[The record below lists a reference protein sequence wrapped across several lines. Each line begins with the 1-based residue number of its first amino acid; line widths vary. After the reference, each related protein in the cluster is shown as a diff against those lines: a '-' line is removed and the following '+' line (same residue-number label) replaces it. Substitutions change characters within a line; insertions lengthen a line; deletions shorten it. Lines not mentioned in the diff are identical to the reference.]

1 MDKLCSKLLNY
12 CLMKCSVQN
21 MAVEVVCLAYAFLFG
36 VAAFGPTP
44 RTVWKVTETDLIM
57 FRSPEVYNY
66 SVLLLNEDSGV
77 LYVGARDAIF
87 ALDMLDI
94 QKIQKQVSWPV
105 SEEKQ
110 NSCYT
115 KGKSKETECRNYI
128 RVLQQQDDSNLYVCG
143 TYAFQPVCDR
153 LSISEFTFEEKQ
165 EEGKGKCPFS
175 PTQSYTSVMVDGE
188 LYAGT
193 VNNYWG
199 SEPIITRS
207 SQQSTLRTEYSIPWL
222 NEPNFVYADV
232 VREKNLDG
240 DDDKIYFFLT
250 ETAVEFEFFTKLL
263 VPRIVRVC
271 KGDQGGQRTLQKK
284 WTSFLKAKLACF
296 SPELNFVFNVV
307 HDVFILKTPSWKD
320 TVFYGV
326 FTSQLNNAGVS
337 AVCAFNMTS
346 VETVFTKGTFM
357 QSVICDQTQTKW
369 LQSSKEIP
377 SPRPGMCINNEARA
391 QNINSSLQL
400 PDKTLQFIKDHPLI
414 YDPVTPV
421 GNRPKLIKAGVNYT
435 QIAVKRV
442 QAFDG
447 NLYDVL
453 FLGTAEGALHKA
465 VIYDTEVHIVEEVQL
480 FSNRVPVETL
490 LLSSKEGVNYLYA
503 SSSTGV
509 VQSPLAFCE
518 NYKTCTDCILARDP
532 LCAWNS
538 GGNVCVSIY
547 KPGLDQS
554 LVQQLSGDSST
565 CKEVD
570 EGYETYPV
578 QILKPGEVA
587 KMVCHIK
594 SQLAYGIWKFNET
607 EMIISTD
614 SPKYYLHSE
623 MLLIFNVSQG
633 DYGLYECFS
642 REKVKNK
649 FHSHKMAGYI
659 LKAPPIVHHT
669 ATASVTSTIQ
679 ITMESSMQST
689 THSASSSAFTSNMD
703 TTRNPTVEL
712 LSSTLET
719 LPTTVAPLKTT
730 FVVSTISAA
739 EASQTVTCPSFQ
751 RVDYLESKDCG
762 IYAAF
767 LAIFCSLF
775 LILLWYSFYKGF
787 LPNVRSYCSALRSKK
802 STSELADCERG
813 QKEGLMQKPCLN
825 NVQSQ
830 QNEQPKSVHDSGYE
844 MEPDCEN
851 GKLVHEETSQ
861 EAVTEKDK
869 PFDVASNLK
878 YVDSDGEE

>member
-565 CKEVD
+565 CKAFPPLPSSPVGTSSLPSVRMCSPSVTITQPDSWYGTENAVVKLLPPFLSD
-570 EGYETYPV
+570 QTQSVSSHGWFLLFCQALGPNELHMAWKKNGHTLKRCVTEQSHTLSDGRTYV
-578 QILKPGEVA
+578 MSWIKDSCTSDAEYQCSAMSQYGNVSA
-587 KMVCHIK
+587 KVLIRVIDDHAFQDGWSKEM
-594 SQLAYGIWKFNET
+594 SRWKNTFNE
-607 EMIISTD
+607 
-614 SPKYYLHSE
+614 H
-623 MLLIFNVSQG
+623 
-633 DYGLYECFS
+633 
-642 REKVKNK
+642 EK
-649 FHSHKMAGYI
+649 M
-659 LKAPPIVHHT
+659 
-669 ATASVTSTIQ
+669 
-679 ITMESSMQST
+679 
-689 THSASSSAFTSNMD
+689 
-703 TTRNPTVEL
+703 
-712 LSSTLET
+712 
-719 LPTTVAPLKTT
+719 
-730 FVVSTISAA
+730 
-739 EASQTVTCPSFQ
+739 
-751 RVDYLESKDCG
+751 
-762 IYAAF
+762 
-767 LAIFCSLF
+767 
-775 LILLWYSFYKGF
+775 
-787 LPNVRSYCSALRSKK
+787 
-802 STSELADCERG
+802 
-813 QKEGLMQKPCLN
+813 MQKWKN
-825 NVQSQ
+825 AWEN
-830 QNEQPKSVHDSGYE
+830 
-844 MEPDCEN
+844 CEKKN
-851 GKLVHEETSQ
+851 I
-861 EAVTEKDK
+861 
-869 PFDVASNLK
+869 F
-878 YVDSDGEE
+878 